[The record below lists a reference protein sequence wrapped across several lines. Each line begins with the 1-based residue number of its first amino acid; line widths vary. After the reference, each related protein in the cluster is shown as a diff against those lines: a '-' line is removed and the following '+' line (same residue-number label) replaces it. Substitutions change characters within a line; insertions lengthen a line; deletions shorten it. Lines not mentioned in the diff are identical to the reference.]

1 MKRLLMAAALVLV
14 TASAALAQAGGGSIT
29 GTVQDEQGGVLPGVT
44 VTLAGT
50 DRTTSA
56 VTDEAGRFRFLNL
69 APGMYKVTAALTGF
83 STIVREDVEVR
94 VGANADLPFNLKV
107 ATVEETITVTGES
120 PLVDTRA
127 TGTATNF
134 TQAELDKI
142 PTSRDP
148 WALLRTVPG
157 VLVDRVNIAGNET
170 GQQSNIS
177 SKGTRPQDVVWTM
190 DGVEITDMAAV
201 GASPT
206 YFNYDDFEEI
216 QVSTAGQDIRQR
228 TGGAGLNMVVKR
240 GTNQLRGQAR
250 GYFTNDSLESE
261 NVPDELQAIGVTP
274 EQADHNDQISEYGVE
289 LGGPI
294 WRDKAWFYGSFS
306 QQDVRLVRRSGALID
321 RTILKNPNVKLN
333 WQATKNDMVNFLF
346 FNGDKIKEG
355 RSPGASGINF
365 DAQTATWNQS
375 NAYTDHPLHG
385 LWKLEDNHTFG
396 SSFFLTSK
404 YAYYNT
410 GFILDPIGGL
420 EETSGRSLILS
431 RSFGSVSRGLNVRP
445 QHTVNVDGS
454 AFMQGL
460 GASHDIKV
468 GFGWRRADGAGGTL
482 WPGNG
487 FLALENS
494 LTDFR
499 VQVFREGFGGNRVF
513 ATNFYV
519 GDTIQKGRAT
529 IDLGIRYDRQTGKAL
544 PSQTQSNA
552 AFPNLVPGIVF
563 DGYEAPF
570 KWNNISPRAGVTVAL
585 DEARKTIVRAAFS
598 RYASQ
603 LNTGAVG
610 FSNPSSGAGWAAY
623 RWNDLNADHL
633 ATANE
638 VLTNQFITAGAG
650 FNPAAPT
657 SVSSANVI
665 DADLEAPV
673 TTSFVT
679 GVDREVVANLAVQ
692 VNYSYTRTTN
702 HFGNPSFDFAPRTG
716 VDLDDYAPGPAVTGT
731 LPGSGA
737 YSIPTF
743 IPNAAAVAA
752 GGNGFFLTNWSGYS
766 TDYSGLE
773 LSMVKRMSNRWM
785 ARVGFSFNNA
795 REHFDGVE
803 ARRNRQGNPTPTD
816 TETLIDGGQYARL
829 SGGSGSGD
837 IFVNAKWQFNAN
849 GVYVLPYNIDAGL
862 SVFGRQGYPF
872 VPFRQ
877 TALGADSVRV
887 LIVPEIDTFRLEN
900 LWNTDLRFAKRWDLN
915 RGYFTVIADLF
926 NVFNANTALVRNR
939 NAAPAAGSTS
949 GEPGPTFRTI
959 SQNLSPRIWRFGVKV
974 GF

>member
-1 MKRLLMAAALVLV
+1 MKRLLMAAACVLLAA
-14 TASAALAQAGGGSIT
+14 ASASAQIAAGNIT
-29 GTVQDEQGGVLPGVT
+29 GTVLDEQGGILPGVT
-44 VTLAGT
+44 VTLQGT

-56 VTDEAGRFRFLNL
+56 VTDDAGRFRFLSL
-69 APGMYKVTAALTGF
+69 APGMYKVTATLTGF
-83 STIVREDVEVR
+83 STVIREGVEVR
-94 VGANADLPFNLKV
+94 VGQNVDLPFNLKV

-120 PLVDTRA
+120 PLVDTRS

-190 DGVEITDMAAV
+190 DGIEITDMAAT

-228 TGGAGLNMVVKR
+228 TGGAGLNFVVKR
-240 GTNQLRGQAR
+240 GTNQLRGMAR
-250 GYFTNDSLESE
+250 GYFTSDALESE
-261 NVPDELQAIGVTP
+261 NVPDELRAIGVRP
-274 EQADHNDQISEYGVE
+274 EQADHNDQITEYGVE

-306 QQDVRLVRRSGALID
+306 QQDVRLVRRSGNLID
-321 RTILKNPNVKLN
+321 RTVLKNPNVKLN
-333 WQATKNDMVNFLF
+333 WQATNSDMLGFLF

-355 RSPGASGINF
+355 RSPGAAGINF
-365 DAQTATWNQS
+365 DAPTATWNQS
-375 NAYTDHPLHG
+375 NAYTDYKLHG
-385 LWKLEDNHTFG
+385 LWKFEHNRTFG
-396 SSFFLTSK
+396 SKFFLTSK

-410 GFILDPIGGL
+410 GFILDPIGGMDM
-420 EETSGRSLILS
+420 TSGRSTILGQ
-431 RSFGSVSRGLNVRP
+431 SFGSVSRGLNVRP
-445 QHTVNVDGS
+445 QHTVNLDGS

-460 GASHDIKV
+460 GASHDVKV

-487 FLALENS
+487 ILALENN

-499 VQVFREGFGGNRVF
+499 ARVHREGFGGDRVF

-519 GDTIQKGRAT
+519 GDTIQRGRAT
-529 IDLGIRYDRQTGKAL
+529 IDVGLRFDRQTGKAL
-544 PSQTQSNA
+544 PSDTQSNP
-552 AFPNLVPGIVF
+552 AFANLVPGISF
-563 DGYEAPF
+563 AGYEAPF
-570 KWNNISPRAGVTVAL
+570 EWNNFSPRAGITFAL
-585 DEARKTIVRAAFS
+585 DESRKTLVRAAFS

-603 LNTGAVG
+603 LATGIVG
-610 FSNPSSGAGWAAY
+610 FTNPSAGAGWAEY
-623 RWNDLNADHL
+623 RWSDLNGDHL
-633 ATANE
+633 AQAAE
-638 VLTNQFITAGAG
+638 VLTNQFITAGGG
-650 FNPAAPT
+650 FNPASPT
-657 SVSSANVI
+657 SVTSADRVDPN
-665 DADLEAPV
+665 LKAPV
-673 TTSFVT
+673 TTSIVT
-679 GVDREVVANLAVQ
+679 GVDRELVPNLAVQ
-692 VNYSYTRTTN
+692 VNYSYTRTTD
-702 HFGNPSFDFAPRTG
+702 HIGNPSFNWAPRIG
-716 VDLDDYAPGPAVTGT
+716 VDLDDYAPGPPVTGT
-731 LPGSGA
+731 LPGFGA

-743 IPNAAAVAA
+743 IPNAAAVSA
-752 GGNGFFLTNWSGYS
+752 GGNGFGLANWPGYS

-795 REHFDGVE
+795 REHYDGAE

-829 SGGSGSGD
+829 SGGSGAGD

-849 GVYVLPYNIDAGL
+849 GVYVLPYNVEAGL

-877 TALGADSVRV
+877 TALGSDSIRV
-887 LIVPEIDTFRLEN
+887 LVVPEIDTFRLDN
-900 LWNTDLRFAKRWDLN
+900 LWNTDIRLSKRWEMN
-915 RGYFTVIADLF
+915 RTYFQVVADLF

-939 NAAPAAGSTS
+939 NAAPAAGSTT
-949 GEPGPTFRTI
+949 GEPGPTFRAI
-959 SQNLSPRIWRFGVKV
+959 SQNLSPRIWRFGLRV

>member
-1 MKRLLMAAALVLV
+1 MRRLFMAVALSLI
-14 TASAALAQAGGGSIT
+14 TGAAALAQIAGGNIT
-29 GTVQDEQGGVLPGVT
+29 GTVHDEQGGVLPGVT
-44 VTLAGT
+44 ITLTGT
-50 DRTTSA
+50 DRTASA
-56 VTDEAGRFRFLNL
+56 VSDEAGKFRFLNL

-83 STIVREDVEVR
+83 STLVRDEVEVR
-94 VGANADLPFNLKV
+94 VGASVELPFRLRV

-120 PLVDTRA
+120 PIVDTRA

-134 TQAELDKI
+134 TQAELEKV

-157 VLVDRVNIAGNET
+157 VLVDRVNIGGNET
-170 GQQSNIS
+170 GQQSNFS
-177 SKGTRPQDVVWTM
+177 SKGTRPADAVWTM
-190 DGVEITDMAAV
+190 DGIEITDMAAT

-228 TGGAGLNMVVKR
+228 TGGVGLNFVVKR
-240 GTNQLRGQAR
+240 GTNQFRGMAR

-261 NVPDELQAIGVTP
+261 NVPDELRAAGVTP
-274 EQADHNDQISEYGVE
+274 ERADHNDQISEYGFE

-294 WRDKAWFYGSFS
+294 WRDRAWFYGSYS
-306 QQDVRLVRRSGALID
+306 EQDVRLVRRSGALID

-333 WQATKNDMVNFLF
+333 WQATRSDMVSFLF

-355 RSPGASGINF
+355 RSPGATGINF
-365 DAQTATWNQS
+365 DAPTATWNQG
-375 NAYTDHPLHG
+375 NAYTDFALHG

-396 SSFFLTSK
+396 SKFFLSSK

-410 GFILDPIGGL
+410 GFTLAPIGGM
-420 EETSGRSLILS
+420 EETSGRSIILG

-445 QHTVNVDGS
+445 QHTVAIDGT
-454 AFMQGL
+454 AFAQTL

-487 FLALENS
+487 MLALENS

-499 VQVFREGFGGNRVF
+499 VQVYREGFGGDRVF

-519 GDTIQKGRAT
+519 GDTIQKGRLT
-529 IDLGIRYDRQTGKAL
+529 LDLGLRFDRQTGKAMA
-544 PSQTQSNA
+544 SETQSNP
-552 AFPNLVPGIVF
+552 AFPNLVPGISF
-563 DGYEAPF
+563 PGYDAPF
-570 KWNNISPRAGVTVAL
+570 TWNNFSPRAGLTVAV
-585 DEARKTIVRAAFS
+585 DEARKTIVRASFS

-603 LNTGAVG
+603 LATGIVG
-610 FSNPSSGAGWAAY
+610 YTNPSSGAGWAAY
-623 RWNDLNADHL
+623 RWTDLNSDHL
-633 ATANE
+633 AAPNE

-650 FNPAAPT
+650 FNPANPT
-657 SVSSANVI
+657 SVSSADRVDPN
-665 DADLEAPV
+665 LKAPV
-673 TTSFVT
+673 TTSLVA
-679 GVDREVVANLAVQ
+679 GVDRELIPNLAVN
-692 VNYSYTRTTN
+692 VNYSYTRTTDQFSN
-702 HFGNPSFDFAPRTG
+702 ASFNFAPRIG
-716 VDLDDYAPGPAVTGT
+716 VDLDDYAAGPAVTGT
-731 LPGSGA
+731 IPGLGA

-752 GGNGFFLTNWSGYS
+752 GGNGFNLMNWPGYY
-766 TDYSGLE
+766 TDYSGIE

-785 ARVGFSFNNA
+785 ARVGFSYNNA
-795 REHFDGVE
+795 QEHYDGTE
-803 ARRNRQGNPTPTD
+803 ARRNRNGNPTPTD
-816 TETLIDGGQYARL
+816 TEPLIDGGQYARL

-837 IFVNAKWQFNAN
+837 IYINAKWQINAN
-849 GVYVLPYNIDAGL
+849 GVYVLPYNIEAGV

-877 TALGADSVRV
+877 TQLGADSVRV
-887 LIVPEIDTFRLEN
+887 LVVPSIDTFRLEN
-900 LWNTDLRFAKRWDLN
+900 LWNTDLRFAKRWELN
-915 RGYFTVIADLF
+915 RTSFQVIADLF

-939 NAAPAAGSTS
+939 NAAPAAGSTT

-959 SQNLSPRIWRFGVKV
+959 SQNLSPRIWRFGVRV